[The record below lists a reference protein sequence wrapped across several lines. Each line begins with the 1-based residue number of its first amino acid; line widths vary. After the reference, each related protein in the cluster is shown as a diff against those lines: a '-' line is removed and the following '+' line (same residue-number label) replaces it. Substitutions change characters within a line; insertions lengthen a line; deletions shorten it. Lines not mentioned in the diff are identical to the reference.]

1 MSRNTAYLLLIG
13 SALFWSGNF
22 ILGRAFAND
31 IPPMSLSYW
40 RWTVALLVF
49 LPFSLHRLYIDRQII
64 LQHLGWIV
72 FMGVFGVAGFNTF
85 VYIGLNDTLATN
97 ALLINSFIPILI
109 ILLARVALGQSIHW
123 LQTVGVVLSTAGVIT
138 LVARGDWQNL
148 VDLQVRQGDLWIL
161 LAAFVWAAYS
171 LGLRK
176 RPEGLSSSA
185 FLLSTMIVGVLV
197 LSPLYWFNLLQEP
210 VFEMSSNN
218 IMAILYVAL
227 FASLGAFLCWNQGLR
242 IVGAR
247 TGGQFI
253 HLMPVFGMVM
263 AVLFLGEKLF
273 WFHVLGGVAIAL
285 GIFLSLKYA
294 RQ

>member
-31 IPPMSLSYW
+31 IPPMTLAYW
-40 RWTVALLVF
+40 RWMVALLVF
-49 LPFSLHRLYIDRQII
+49 LPFSLHRFYADFDVIR
-64 LQHLGWIV
+64 QHLGWIV

-109 ILLARVALGQSIHW
+109 ILLARVFLGQSIHW
-123 LQTVGVVLSTAGVIT
+123 LQTVGIVLSTGGVIV
-138 LVARGDWQNL
+138 LVARGNWQNL
-148 VDLQVRQGDLWIL
+148 IDFEVRHGDLWIL

-197 LSPLYWFNLLQEP
+197 LSPLYWFNLLEEP
-210 VFEMSSNN
+210 GFEMARNN
-218 IMAILYVAL
+218 VMAIGYVAL

-273 WFHVLGGVAIAL
+273 WFHVLGGVAIAM
-285 GIFLSLKYA
+285 GIILSLMFA
-294 RQ
+294 RP